1 MKTLSDSVPEI
12 PTLKYDFQSA
22 TLIFYHLSKF
32 HRFSA
37 EQTTELDNTIKAKA
51 ENMEQTLRSYFP
63 NATASSVYKVFTQW
77 AGLGYT
83 SWVFFRSKTHWANQ
97 IFSRYRP
104 YKTAVDNLLPAL
116 NGLVLGHKTKP
127 ECQVLGAGAVKL
139 QEVCYAAIEAYFT
152 IPMPQYVEG
161 DSVQNFLRTFLE
173 SVNVQS

>member
-1 MKTLSDSVPEI
+1 MLRPFSCSKNELKTLSDSVAEI
-12 PTLKYDFQSA
+12 PTLKYDFQSS

-63 NATASSVYKVFTQW
+63 NATASPVYKVFTQW

-97 IFSRYRP
+97 IFIRYRP
-104 YKTAVDNLLPAL
+104 FKTGVDNLLPAL
-116 NGLVLGHKTKP
+116 NELVLGTKTKWSAKSSR
-127 ECQVLGAGAVKL
+127 LGW
-139 QEVCYAAIEAYFT
+139 
-152 IPMPQYVEG
+152 
-161 DSVQNFLRTFLE
+161 
-173 SVNVQS
+173 